1 MVRIAQWQW
10 AHLSIQPYFFQVI
23 QAHSAQGKLA
33 VSLLHKMAMVPLS
46 TRKSFPLTCPHSAD
60 VAPPSVYEVTPVRKP
75 FRDTCQAQAFLDP
88 SINQGSSHGQ
98 TEVTPG
104 IFRPD
109 LVVAAFVTTPS
120 SLARSPRSLGPQALP
135 LFPLAFSSALWA
147 PIPTFKS
154 GERSRQIDNFIQL

>member
-23 QAHSAQGKLA
+23 QAYSAQGKPA
-33 VSLLHKMAMVPLS
+33 VSLLHKMAMVSLS

-104 IFRPD
+104 GFRPD
-109 LVVAAFVTTPS
+109 LVVAAFGDHTLLPGTVPSVPGTPS
-120 SLARSPRSLGPQALP
+120 SASISSGIFLCTLGPYSYL
-135 LFPLAFSSALWA
+135 
-147 PIPTFKS
+147 
-154 GERSRQIDNFIQL
+154 